1 MRMIEEHPPKKK
13 KKTQNASNK
22 FITADIIQP
31 GESL

>member
-1 MRMIEEHPPKKK
+1 MRKIEEHPPTKL
-13 KKTQNASNK
+13 QNASNK